1 MKRRLKENIEIGD
14 RVFAPRDQ
22 YEGTV
27 IDIDGNEVLVDGPFG
42 EEYHNL
48 NDLEKL
54 GGHYEEDETP
64 DFFNKYFTESSLKR
78 KKTIRLTESDL
89 ARIVRRVIKEEETLL
104 KPKFT
109 NEKIWLKNAGWDTS
123 NFTEGKYEIYAE
135 KIDKSRPAP
144 FIYMITAASGEK
156 SDMYLAVHLPS
167 KSNPQV
173 AGKNVGVKLL
183 KQSSNKEGFLKE
195 IKRLADEII
204 NEKK

>member
-54 GGHYEEDETP
+54 GGHYKKDDENP

-78 KKTIRLTESDL
+78 KKIIRLTESDL
-89 ARIVRRVIKEEETLL
+89 ARIVKRVIRENRNASIRSVIDFETGEMVGTHQYGIGFVPNKIGLEMGYTED
-104 KPKFT
+104 PTSIPDGTKFEDSSMET
-109 NEKIWLKNAGWDTS
+109 RMATRIMSPRGYGNR
-123 NFTEGKYEIYAE
+123 YEY
-135 KIDKSRPAP
+135 
-144 FIYMITAASGEK
+144 
-156 SDMYLAVHLPS
+156 
-167 KSNPQV
+167 
-173 AGKNVGVKLL
+173 
-183 KQSSNKEGFLKE
+183 
-195 IKRLADEII
+195 
-204 NEKK
+204 